1 MANKYETIFI
11 INPDL
16 GEEGTAALVTRF
28 KELIEANGEIES
40 IEEWGRR
47 KLAYVID
54 YHEDGYYV
62 KVVFTSKPDFPA
74 ELTRVYNI
82 TDGILRSL
90 VVKMEA

>member
-40 IEEWGRR
+40 
-47 KLAYVID
+47 
-54 YHEDGYYV
+54 
-62 KVVFTSKPDFPA
+62 
-74 ELTRVYNI
+74 
-82 TDGILRSL
+82 
-90 VVKMEA
+90 M